1 MCGIAAA
8 IGWPE
13 AIAAVEGMTA
23 GIHHR
28 GTVSDP
34 IASPLPDTAFYTRR
48 LPIVDEAR
56 GQQPQLSFDS
66 QISVTMNGEIYNH
79 RELRAELEAVGITFR
94 TDNDTEVLANAL
106 RAWGAGALSKL
117 NGIYAFVAL
126 DLRAG
131 AFLAAR
137 DPFGVK
143 PLYVVQQGA
152 GFLFSSEIAPL
163 LAVTERDDVLLLPPG
178 HLLTRDTCVRF
189 YNLPYDSAGGKQGP
203 AELDQILREA
213 VAARLPDGL
222 PAAALFSGGID
233 STLMVHYARQQ
244 RADIPAYFVG
254 DTDGPDYR
262 FACDYAQR
270 THLNFQH
277 VPFDLWNA
285 GTTAILEQ
293 VVQASETF
301 EPASIRPALYTYILS
316 ERIHADG
323 FKVALCGEGA
333 DELFAGYRPLE
344 RAFAQSDAAG
354 RFVQQQC
361 LETMH
366 CINLQRIDRCAMHFQ
381 LEIREPFL
389 DARLVQYALRMGGG
403 DLIAGRNGMPVGKQ
417 PLRAIYDLYPESLP
431 AAIRDRTK
439 LGFAEAAIDA
449 KADAWSTLFEEAVS
463 DSAFEDGKKQFADFH
478 IASKEE
484 YFYLSR
490 LAQKMDVRRVPHL
503 KERKQLFFLDTA
515 KAA

>member
-13 AIAAVEGMTA
+13 AVAAVQGMAA
-23 GIHHR
+23 GIYHR

-34 IASPLPDTAFYTRR
+34 IATPLPGTAFYTRR

-56 GQQPQLSFDS
+56 GQQPQLSFDAK
-66 QISVTMNGEIYNH
+66 ISVTMNGEIYNH
-79 RELRAELEAVGITFR
+79 RELRAELEALGIPFN
-94 TDNDTEVLANAL
+94 TDNDTEMLANAL

-117 NGIYAFVAL
+117 NGIYAFVAM
-126 DLRAG
+126 DLRSG
-131 AFLAAR
+131 GFLAAR

-143 PLYVVQQGA
+143 PLYVVQRGA
-152 GFLFSSEIAPL
+152 GFLFCSEIAPL
-163 LAVTERDDVLLLPPG
+163 LAVTDQDDVLLLPPG
-178 HLLTRDTCVRF
+178 HVLTRDTCVRF
-189 YNLPYDSAGGKQGP
+189 YHLPYDSAASERGP
-203 AELDQILREA
+203 QQLDEILREA

-233 STLMVHYARQQ
+233 STLMVHYARQH

-254 DTDGPDYR
+254 ETDGPDYR
-262 FACDYAQR
+262 FARDYAER
-270 THLNFQH
+270 TSLNFQL
-277 VPFDLWNA
+277 VPFDLWK
-285 GTTAILEQ
+285 TETPSLLEQ
-293 VVQASETF
+293 VAQASETF

-316 ERIHADG
+316 ERVHADG

-333 DELFAGYRPLE
+333 DELFSGYRPLE

-366 CINLQRIDRCAMHFQ
+366 CINLQRIDRCAMRFQ

-389 DARLVQYALRMGGG
+389 DTRLVQYALGMGGRDLVAGG
-403 DLIAGRNGMPVGKQ
+403 DGGPVGKQ

-431 AAIRDRTK
+431 AGIRDRTK

-449 KADAWSTLFEEAVS
+449 KADAWSALFEETVA
-463 DSAFEDGKKQFADFH
+463 DNEFADGKRQFADFQ
-478 IASKEE
+478 IATKEE

-503 KERKQLFFLDTA
+503 KERKQLYFLNTA
-515 KAA
+515 EAA